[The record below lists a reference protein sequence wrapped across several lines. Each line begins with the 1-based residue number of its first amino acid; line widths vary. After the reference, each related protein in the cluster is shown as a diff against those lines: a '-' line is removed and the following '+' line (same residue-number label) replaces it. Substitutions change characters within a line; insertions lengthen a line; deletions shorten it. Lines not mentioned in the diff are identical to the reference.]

1 MQAEPTRERRTS
13 ILQAHRFNRW
23 LLFANALEKCQCLF
37 ESIIYANVER
47 CLMIDPATLL
57 RIQDLVNASERIHV
71 FTHANPD
78 GDAISSLATVNG
90 LLTYL
95 GKAPVLRCD
104 TPIAEM
110 YDWFNLKISGSR
122 EMPPPELIICVDT
135 AQRQQFGKLFG
146 AVEQDFALLPV
157 INIDHHFRMNEK
169 YGTVNLVM
177 DTASTSQLLYE
188 LLRSWPVPIHAD
200 LANAILYGIIS
211 DTYFFQKSN
220 TTGDTFKTAA
230 ELTALGAQPALV
242 AQALVKT
249 RTPRTLQFWGEVLSS
264 IRVAE
269 SGRLAYASISSGM
282 YAKYSIPE
290 YELNL
295 DALVNSMNAIA
306 TTRITVLF
314 KERSDEIRVSLRSDY
329 YKESR
334 EAVGWKIID
343 VSRIAGRFGGG
354 GHLSAAG
361 CSVKSDLATAQ
372 REILAACAQAL
383 NEGVSSGTGGEEIS

>member
-1 MQAEPTRERRTS
+1 
-13 ILQAHRFNRW
+13 
-23 LLFANALEKCQCLF
+23 
-37 ESIIYANVER
+37 
-47 CLMIDPATLL
+47 MIDPQILK
-57 RIQDLVNASERIHV
+57 RIQDLINASKRIHV

-78 GDAISSLATVNG
+78 GDAISSLAAVNG
-90 LLTYL
+90 LLNHL
-95 GKAPVLRCD
+95 GKTPVLRCD
-104 TPIAEM
+104 TPIADM
-110 YDWFNLKISGSR
+110 YRWFNLEISGSR
-122 EMPPPELIICVDT
+122 DLPSPELILCVDT
-135 AQRQQFGKLFG
+135 AQRQQFGKLFA
-146 AVEQDFALLPV
+146 AVEHDFATLPV
-157 INIDHHFRMNEK
+157 INIDHHFRMNEA

-177 DTASTSQLLYE
+177 DTASTSQLLFE
-188 LLRSWPVPIHAD
+188 LMRSWPIPIGPN

-220 TTGDTFKTAA
+220 THGDTFKSAA
-230 ELTALGAQPALV
+230 ELTDLGAEPALV

-264 IRVAE
+264 IRVVEA
-269 SGRLAYASISSGM
+269 GRLAYASITSGL
-282 YAKYSIPE
+282 YAKYSLPE

-295 DALVNSMNAIA
+295 DALVNSMNAIE

-329 YKESR
+329 YQVSED
-334 EAVGWKIID
+334 AVGWKIVD

-361 CSVKSDLATAQ
+361 CSVKADLATAE

-383 NEGVSSGTGGEEIS
+383 NEDAASGLEGGGSG